1 MISRLGCSDP
11 FLQRGSGYYQVATRL
26 VIQNPF
32 PPFGRLGRE
41 GCISMSASHQFL
53 KAARQIH
60 LYVGVFIAP
69 ALLFFAF
76 TGGLQVFS
84 LHETTRGS
92 DYKPPAWLVTLAQVH
107 KKQTTMVPSH
117 KPHPADSANAKPDHE
132 DAAPSP
138 TGSAPMAQTPPDAP
152 RAPAKNPLP
161 LKIFFAFV
169 SLGLFVSTLLGIY
182 MAYRYSRKPAMLSV
196 LLIAGVVVPVLLALM

>member
-1 MISRLGCSDP
+1 
-11 FLQRGSGYYQVATRL
+11 
-26 VIQNPF
+26 
-32 PPFGRLGRE
+32 
-41 GCISMSASHQFL
+41 MSASHQFL
-53 KAARQIH
+53 KLVRQIH

-107 KKQTTMVPSH
+107 KKQTTIVPMH
-117 KPHPADSANAKPDHE
+117 KPHPMEGENQKPAGGNAPSSPGAVAVA
-132 DAAPSP
+132 AAPRMP
-138 TGSAPMAQTPPDAP
+138 Q
-152 RAPAKNPLP
+152 KNPLP

-169 SLGLFVSTLLGIY
+169 ALGLFVSTLIGIY
-182 MAYRYSRKPAMLSV
+182 MAYRYSRKPALLGV
-196 LLIAGVVVPVLLALM
+196 LLLAGVLLPVVLALI